1 MDLDVD
7 LSGLRKPKYIENGDP
22 LQDEE
27 KLLQGLLIV
36 EPEDVMANTIR
47 KVPSDE
53 ALMPLRWGSNRRA
66 TGRSKSGLQVRLQ
79 NLFAHCVPI
88 KNLRMN
94 STKTNHAPFSVT
106 PFSFST
112 LRTNSG
118 NMKILVPRN
127 NSPTSL
133 IFGEA
138 LSGKS
143 IVYTYTSSSSSSS
156 GRIVSSFGA
165 VGDHLTS
172 IGSANLPRSAVITGG
187 RSPSARPERTIRSAT
202 TRTRS
207 PLADLVLSSTPDEEP
222 YHLVALGHIGPL
234 KQPFTPQLVKPAD
247 LCTLTR
253 RRRSLSDLREA
264 PQARQSSLGA
274 EGGVSKSQIAVEMN
288 VLGLDDIQTVGKDSV
303 KQPDELY
310 SMEAADPPMWS
321 RKGPPFDLNR
331 RDHSLD
337 PQTFSLPF
345 GVCRNSCTMFMFHQL
360 T

>member
-1 MDLDVD
+1 
-7 LSGLRKPKYIENGDP
+7 
-22 LQDEE
+22 
-27 KLLQGLLIV
+27 
-36 EPEDVMANTIR
+36 
-47 KVPSDE
+47 
-53 ALMPLRWGSNRRA
+53 
-66 TGRSKSGLQVRLQ
+66 
-79 NLFAHCVPI
+79 
-88 KNLRMN
+88 
-94 STKTNHAPFSVT
+94 
-106 PFSFST
+106 
-112 LRTNSG
+112 
-118 NMKILVPRN
+118 MKILVPRN

-156 GRIVSSFGA
+156 GRMVSSFGA

-172 IGSANLPRSAVITGG
+172 IGSANLPRSALITGG
-187 RSPSARPERTIRSAT
+187 RSPSARPERAIRSAT

-222 YHLVALGHIGPL
+222 YQLVALRHVGPR

-264 PQARQSSLGA
+264 PQARRSSVGA
-274 EGGVSKSQIAVEMN
+274 EGGISKSQIAVNIN
-288 VLGLDDIQTVGKDSV
+288 VLELDDVRTVGKDSL
-303 KQPDELY
+303 KQPDELH
-310 SMEAADPPMWS
+310 SMEAADPPVWS
-321 RKGPPFDLNR
+321 RKGPPFDMNR

-345 GVCRNSCTMFMFHQL
+345 GVCCNSCSMYMFYQL
-360 T
+360 MQFSRKCSS

>member
-1 MDLDVD
+1 
-7 LSGLRKPKYIENGDP
+7 
-22 LQDEE
+22 
-27 KLLQGLLIV
+27 
-36 EPEDVMANTIR
+36 
-47 KVPSDE
+47 
-53 ALMPLRWGSNRRA
+53 
-66 TGRSKSGLQVRLQ
+66 
-79 NLFAHCVPI
+79 
-88 KNLRMN
+88 
-94 STKTNHAPFSVT
+94 
-106 PFSFST
+106 
-112 LRTNSG
+112 
-118 NMKILVPRN
+118 MKILVPRN
-127 NSPTSL
+127 NTPTSL

-172 IGSANLPRSAVITGG
+172 IGSANLPRSAVIAGG
-187 RSPSARPERTIRSAT
+187 RSPSARPERAIRSAT

-222 YHLVALGHIGPL
+222 YHLVALGHIGPI

-247 LCTLTR
+247 LCTLIR

-264 PQARQSSLGA
+264 PQARKSSVGA
-274 EGGVSKSQIAVEMN
+274 EGGVSKSQIAVNMS
-288 VLGLDDIQTVGKDSV
+288 VLGLDDVQTVAKDNL
-303 KQPDELY
+303 KQPDEPH
-310 SMEAADPPMWS
+310 SMEAAVPPMWS

-345 GVCRNSCTMFMFHQL
+345 GVCRNSCSVYMFYQL
-360 T
+360 TQFSRKCSS